1 MIKYEGKRRELLS
14 EAVDIL
20 CFGAHADDVEIG
32 MGGTIA
38 KYVQEG
44 KRIIIVDLTKANL
57 SSNGT
62 VQTRIQEAKQA
73 AEILGVVKRE
83 NLNFQD
89 RGLQLT
95 EEKIVHVVQVIR
107 KYQPK
112 VIFSPYRIDRHPDHG
127 ACTEIVKEAI
137 FSSGIRKYL
146 EECPYPPVKV
156 VKHYLYSINGF
167 HKPDFYVDI
176 SEYME
181 RKMKALQAYDS
192 QFSTKEGSVKTPL
205 TEGYLK
211 RVESREYVYGQ
222 EIGCTYAE
230 GFFVE
235 GSLRIDVDWLG

>member
-1 MIKYEGKRRELLS
+1 MNET
-14 EAVDIL
+14 VDIL

-38 KYVQEG
+38 KYAQEG
-44 KRIIIVDLTKANL
+44 KRIVIVDLTGANL

-62 VQTRIQEAKQA
+62 VETRLQEAEKA
-73 AEILGVVKRE
+73 AKILGIVKRE
-83 NLNFQD
+83 NLHLED

-95 EEKIVHVVQVIR
+95 EEKIAKVVQVIR

-112 VIFSPYRIDRHPDHG
+112 AIFSPYGEDRHPDHG

-146 EECPYPPVKV
+146 EECPYKPCKV
-156 VKHYLYSINGF
+156 TKHYLYMINGF
-167 HKPDFYVDI
+167 HKPNFYVDI
-176 SEYME
+176 SAQMNI
-181 RKMKALQAYDS
+181 KQKALQAYDS
-192 QFSTKEGSVKTPL
+192 QFSIKEGNVNTPL

-222 EIGCTYAE
+222 EIGCMYAE
-230 GFFVE
+230 GFFTQ
-235 GSLRIDVDWLG
+235 SPLRIDLDWLG